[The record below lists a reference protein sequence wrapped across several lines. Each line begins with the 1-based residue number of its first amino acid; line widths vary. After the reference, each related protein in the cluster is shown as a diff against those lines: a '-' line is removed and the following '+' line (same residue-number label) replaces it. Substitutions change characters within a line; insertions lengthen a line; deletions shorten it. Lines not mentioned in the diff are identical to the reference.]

1 MEGQPLQHQMVML
14 RRVSEARMKPM
25 HRARISRKAI
35 PPLWLG
41 KVIVWVVGMDG
52 VWKRGLCE
60 FYSVCGM

>member
-1 MEGQPLQHQMVML
+1 
-14 RRVSEARMKPM
+14 MKPM